1 MAAPQE
7 KAQPQLAYTPQQTY
21 MVAQTRVS
29 ARRITKDRNN
39 IRDYMQV
46 NCGDV
51 VRVVAAS
58 GNAIFFITPN
68 GSRGTHGSADFAV
81 ARLAVVLS
89 GPHAGKT
96 VAIENYRR
104 GSVYVWL
111 DNVTVAMSLND
122 VQPLRIVPEHLPN
135 IGMYSALYRLRE
147 LPDMPYCVWSP
158 WQRMPHNHWVLAYL
172 PPGRLIG
179 AVRASSQVDFV
190 LATLVSWVD
199 ASGRVQVSRKVIATF
214 DNIDLST
221 PTFQFRM
228 PNTAFASL
236 SFTRWLDQTSR
247 RSLISSRTVLAM
259 SHHIHGASYIT
270 GRPIATLN
278 SVGAVWPPWDVAATS
293 TSCVIVP
300 PLLSKT
306 ARASVIARLPASSRV
321 NQMAPFSVELVFT
334 SSAANLNDTIAF
346 DSAKIQLFE
355 EEVVGNNKQLIKLW
369 SSSRP
374 GFSATYDANDGAQRV
389 AVCRLSN
396 IVIPFLDA
404 CSGEVVCDDERTF
417 AVRHC
422 LGVKLYPGKF
432 GRTTTLRVPCVLGQA
447 AFDARDPSAPAPPLP
462 QVLREWTLNYVE
474 VAKAADEAALAA
486 NAADE
491 DDNDRAAAAAA
502 AAPAPLQAPPGVID
516 HRDSR
521 RDHWVAPR
529 ARPPTRCTLAA
540 TATQSCCSSSRR
552 CRATSAA
559 CVDTMWSTASCVA
572 SIARCEK
579 FERHQVQLGEFQRLE
594 RLLTHVTIRVIDV
607 ETERAFVVEM
617 APMASRA
624 GLVWRIEESQGRK
637 VRRLTLLGSEVP
649 EDAVMS
655 GLVGL
660 ELEVE
665 LAPVDANVVCEHCQT
680 VNEPG
685 VTFCKNDDDCGR
697 LLPSRLVRTRY
708 EAHMEL
714 PECVICFETYAAGDE
729 VTHLPCMHGFHAEC
743 VTDWLGRKTEC
754 PVCGS
759 EVTKESIS
767 LA

>member
-521 RDHWVAPR
+521 RDHWVAPEAPADEVHIGR
-529 ARPPTRCTLAA
+529 DGNAELLQQLASMSS
-540 TATQSCCSSSRR
+540 QKCSV
-552 CRATSAA
+552 CGYNV
-559 CVDTMWSTASCVA
+559 VDGKL
-572 SIARCEK
+572 RHKHLGCEN
-579 FERHQVQLGEFQRLE
+579 FERHQVALGEFQRLH
-594 RLLTHVTIRVIDV
+594 RLLTHVSIRLVDV
-607 ETERAFVVEM
+607 DTDRAFVVDM

-624 GLVWRIEESQGRK
+624 GLMWRIEETQGRK

-649 EDAVMS
+649 ENAVMS
-655 GLVGL
+655 ALVDL
-660 ELEVE
+660 DLEVE

-685 VTFCKNDDDCGR
+685 LTFCKNSDKCGR

-708 EAHMEL
+708 ETHMEL
-714 PECVICFETYAAGDE
+714 PECVICFETFAAGDE
-729 VTHLPCMHGFHAEC
+729 VTHLPCMHGFHADC
-743 VTDWLGRKTEC
+743 VTDWLSRKTEC

-759 EVTKESIS
+759 QVTKESVS